1 MNVSAMTALNR
12 NLNPETIVE
21 MYNRTI
27 RELRAITK
35 ERDLC
40 GYHKLRKAERVAL
53 LGNPVRPPRRPGQ
66 KKSLGKV
73 TMLPRPEEMDAFFR
87 GEESYSKFV
96 RRREGKASLEGSGG
110 RAGGEGAW

>member
-27 RELRAITK
+27 RELRAIAK
-35 ERDLC
+35 KRDLRV
-40 GYHKLRKAERVAL
+40 YHMLRKAELVVL
-53 LGNPVRPPRRPGQ
+53 LETPVRSPRRPGQ

-73 TMLPRPEEMDAFFR
+73 IYCFPDLRKWMPLSSERWRIVDR
-87 GEESYSKFV
+87 LSKSKSMN
-96 RRREGKASLEGSGG
+96 GITG
-110 RAGGEGAW
+110 